1 MDKKRLIS
9 FLAAAAML
17 ALTAC
22 GDSEDSSKSK
32 SKKDKADSSSV
43 VQSESG
49 ETGSGTDQQSESAVD
64 SDKPVQPAAGGKFDS
79 NLTYY
84 AANSSKD
91 TVLEIKDG
99 KFEVVST
106 LNTERNVKGTIS
118 EDGKIILDD
127 GKELKYEIYD
137 KYVKIYFTDEG
148 DEFEFGSA
156 NDLTTHMARIRNEI
170 SKAKTPEVTTA
181 PEETSKPTPE
191 TTTAPTQYP
200 DDDDDENVTYDP
212 NAHHVPLPKVDV
224 SGDKWTQ
231 TPSGWLDDIKGTT
244 NYKYYNRNK
253 WSKYTGEG
261 DPNFPNGDPAVEWAF
276 MFVDVPNGFGTLVTP
291 DSTPYTYELLAEMLE
306 YDTNPNEVDKLTDD
320 VKNRIVE
327 NAPNYGYTGA
337 TFYSKKIKSDSSND
351 LDKYIINF
359 EVSVNDSDYN
369 TKYYNG
375 SFTARDIAD
384 SGSDKYSYSYSD
396 SKIDMYWTVYP
407 YTLMGKALINMRIV
421 DKATDTTYDRI
432 FWQK

>member
-43 VQSESG
+43 VQNESG
-49 ETGSGTDQQSESAVD
+49 ETESGTDQQSESAVD
-64 SDKPVQPAAGGKFDS
+64 SDKAVQPAAGGKFDTKV
-79 NLTYY
+79 TYY

-106 LNTERNVKGTIS
+106 LNTTRNVKGTVS
-118 EDGKIILDD
+118 KDGKLVLDD

-156 NDLTTHMARIRNEI
+156 NDLTTHMARVRKEV
-170 SKAKTPEVTTA
+170 SKNSEPKTTTA
-181 PEETSKPTPE
+181 PTTSEPAPE
-191 TTTAPTQYP
+191 STTAPTQYP

-231 TPSGWLDDIKGTT
+231 TPTGWLNDIKGTT
-244 NYKYYNRNK
+244 TYNYYNRNK
-253 WSKYTGEG
+253 WSKYKGEG
-261 DPNFPNGDPAVEWAF
+261 DPNFPKGDPSVEWAF
-276 MFVDVPNGFGTLVTP
+276 LFTDFNEGFGTLVTP
-291 DSTPYTYELLAEMLE
+291 DSTPYTYALLAEMLE
-306 YDTNPNEVDKLTDD
+306 YDTNPNEIDKLTDD
-320 VKNRIVE
+320 VKNRIIE
-327 NAPNYGYTGA
+327 NAPKYGHTGA
-337 TFYSKKIKSDSSND
+337 TFYSKEIKSDSSND
-351 LDKYIINF
+351 LDKYSIHF
-359 EVSVNDSDYN
+359 EISVSDDYYN

-384 SGSDKYSYSYSD
+384 SGNDKYSYSYSD
-396 SKIDMYWTVYP
+396 SKVELYWTVYP
-407 YTLMGKALINMRIV
+407 YTFVGKGLINMRIV
-421 DKATDTTYDRI
+421 DKDTNVTYDRI
-432 FWQK
+432 LWQK

>member
-1 MDKKRLIS
+1 MNKKRLIS

-43 VQSESG
+43 VENESG

-91 TVLEIKDG
+91 TVLEIKNG

-181 PEETSKPTPE
+181 PKVTTVPE
-191 TTTAPTQYP
+191 TTTAPTTQYP
-200 DDDDDENVTYDP
+200 DDGDDEGVTYDP
-212 NAHHVPLPKVDV
+212 DAYHKPLPRVDV
-224 SGDKWTQ
+224 SGDNWTQ
-231 TPSGWLDDIKGTT
+231 TPTGWLDDIKGTT
-244 NYKYYNRNK
+244 TYNYYNRNK

-261 DPNFPNGDPAVEWAF
+261 DPNFPKGDPAVEWAF
-276 MFVDVPNGFGTLVTP
+276 MFTDVNQGFSTLVKAS
-291 DSTPYTYELLAEMLE
+291 DSTPYTYEMFAEMLE
-306 YDTNPNEVDKLTDD
+306 YDVNPKHLDANDETLV
-320 VKNRIVE
+320 NRIRE
-327 NAPNYGYTGA
+327 LAPARGSTGA
-337 TFYSKKIKSDSSND
+337 TFYSKEIESDSTND
-351 LDKYIINF
+351 LDKYIIKF
-359 EVSVNDSDYN
+359 EVSVEDDNGN
-369 TKYYNG
+369 THYYNG
-375 SFTARDIAD
+375 SFKARDIAD
-384 SGSDKYSYSYSD
+384 SGNDKYSYSYAN
-396 SKIDMYWTVYP
+396 SKVEMYWTVYP
-407 YTLMGKALINMRIV
+407 YTFVGKGVINMRIV
-421 DKATDTTYDRI
+421 DKETNATYDRL
-432 FWQK
+432 FWAN